1 MQHCRTPA
9 PAGRGPPCSP
19 LASTPPTPLSPHVR
33 QARKV
38 MLSKL
43 LPEQCTFVP
52 QVNAREVKGRVGEV
66 HERLHAQGGELQLKK
81 ELLASSTE
89 AECTFSPSITKRAQR
104 LTEESERQRQEKG
117 LNVGESLY
125 SKVSSTALTWLAL
138 ALAAHTPFHCTPT
151 THSPTTLYLL
161 QGVERQKER
170 AETLSRL
177 AKEGLTFKP
186 SINARSAEKQSSQ
199 HFSDRLYNKEIVA
212 KRREKEFK

>member
-1 MQHCRTPA
+1 MLALAVVLATACMRRPRSCRCVQPARQKGPRATLSHPSPCRAWAPLLTP
-9 PAGRGPPCSP
+9 C
-19 LASTPPTPLSPHVR
+19 LHPPTPLSPHVR

-138 ALAAHTPFHCTPT
+138 ALAAHTPSTAPPPPT
-151 THSPTTLYLL
+151 RPPLSTCC
-161 QGVERQKER
+161 R
-170 AETLSRL
+170 ALR
-177 AKEGLTFKP
+177 GR
-186 SINARSAEKQSSQ
+186 RSAQRPS
-199 HFSDRLYNKEIVA
+199 A
-212 KRREKEFK
+212 GWPRRA